1 VLGTTVPAAAAPPN
15 AAAATVFTTMRPAAA
30 GSPCRIASSGLPK
43 PRPTAKN
50 PCLRIRDVSLRGHR
64 LRFTIRIRPGAE
76 GQVWATVRRPGV
88 TKYLA
93 VSGSGA
99 SRRARGTVPSGHWT
113 AVVHFKPEDNRL
125 WQPVIARRRL
135 SVR

>member
-30 GSPCRIASSGLPK
+30 GSPCRIA
-43 PRPTAKN
+43 
-50 PCLRIRDVSLRGHR
+50 
-64 LRFTIRIRPGAE
+64 
-76 GQVWATVRRPGV
+76 
-88 TKYLA
+88 
-93 VSGSGA
+93 
-99 SRRARGTVPSGHWT
+99 